1 MIERGIL
8 YVVDETT
15 NSMSQHVLI
24 LLKYLNRARY
34 KPSLLISSDSYLLEH
49 VKKLNVEYQVI
60 PGIASA
66 NKLNSGGIAKQID
79 QFIEEHAVNLIHS
92 HGYQACYVSAQV
104 AKNRNIPHV
113 STVHT
118 VDSATPKKKGFL
130 NLPYNK
136 IAAMPD
142 HLIAVSEAVKHDIE
156 GFNSASL
163 IYNVV
168 EADRFG
174 ETLDT
179 EHLYRELDLKK
190 ENNLVGVITRL
201 SPEKGTGTFLE
212 AAAVLVKDN
221 PNMYFIIAGDGDERP
236 ALEKQASNLGIS
248 KNVRFL
254 GFRRD
259 VAHIL
264 KSLDVVVIPNLA
276 AGLPLI
282 LLEALACIKPVAVTD
297 VPGVREA
304 VNEEHVELIPAGNA
318 AAIIEA
324 VNGIRAD
331 QCKADTKAQAGHK
344 LVIERFTIPSMMK
357 PTESL
362 YLEKAR

>member
-24 LLKYLNRARY
+24 LLKYINRARY
-34 KPSLLISSDSYLLEH
+34 KPYLLTSSDSYLLEH
-49 VKKLNVEYQVI
+49 VRKLNVEYEVI
-60 PGIASA
+60 PAIAGA
-66 NKLNSGGIAKQID
+66 NKLNLGGIAKQID
-79 QFIEEHAVNLIHS
+79 RFIEEHAVNLIHS

-104 AKNRNIPHV
+104 AKNRDIPHI

-118 VDSATPKKKGFL
+118 VDSATSKKKGFL
-130 NLPYNK
+130 NLPYDK

-142 HLIAVSEAVKHDIE
+142 HLIAVSEVVKKDIE
-156 GFNSASL
+156 GFNSVSL
-163 IYNVV
+163 ICNAV

-190 ENNLVGVITRL
+190 ANDLVGVITRL

-212 AAAVLVKDN
+212 AAAALVKDN
-221 PNMYFIIAGDGDERP
+221 PNMYFIIAGDGDERQ
-236 ALEKQASNLGIS
+236 ALEKKASTLGIS
-248 KNVRFL
+248 QNLRFL

-264 KSLDVVVIPNLA
+264 KSLGVVVIPNLA

-282 LLEALACIKPVAVTD
+282 LLEALACKIPVVVTD
-297 VPGVREA
+297 VPGVRE
-304 VNEEHVELIPAGNA
+304 VVTEDHVEMIPAGST

-324 VNGIRAD
+324 VSGIRAD
-331 QCKADTKAQAGHK
+331 QRKADAKAQAGYK
-344 LVIERFTIPSMMK
+344 VVTEKFTIPSMIK